1 MKLLTIVM
9 ALALTPFFAVA
20 DDAAKATDAPATTD
34 AAKAPVADKDAA
46 PATTDAAAK

>member
-20 DDAAKATDAPATTD
+20 DDAAAKDTSATSAEATPADGTSAPKTEE
-34 AAKAPVADKDAA
+34 
-46 PATTDAAAK
+46 AAAK